1 MEALDCH
8 YVQDNNDNFYIVK
21 GYWHEKNVYGC
32 KVFSPNEKGDRLSK
46 INGEKYEKVILNSL
60 KPGKITNIKKIFDP
74 REKTKL
80 ALEELKESVWGKF
93 IEVFLISGVKIYDV
107 GIIGSYLLGFDVKKD
122 VDFVIYGKENCVKIK
137 QNIKFIKNYLNA
149 TSITGE
155 HINYQIK
162 KYNGQFS
169 KKNSFDKMLAN
180 KWSSIQI
187 SPGILSTIRFVYKK
201 GEIPENYFDKKID
214 GKVKILGKV
223 TDDFGTNFCPRSF
236 KMKNRDKEYT
246 VATYFWIYQSCV
258 KNGDFVEVYGN
269 LREGDVVTLY
279 DFDDWIKIKS

>member
-1 MEALDCH
+1 
-8 YVQDNNDNFYIVK
+8 
-21 GYWHEKNVYGC
+21 
-32 KVFSPNEKGDRLSK
+32 
-46 INGEKYEKVILNSL
+46 
-60 KPGKITNIKKIFDP
+60 
-74 REKTKL
+74 
-80 ALEELKESVWGKF
+80 
-93 IEVFLISGVKIYDV
+93 
-107 GIIGSYLLGFDVKKD
+107 
-122 VDFVIYGKENCVKIK
+122 
-137 QNIKFIKNYLNA
+137 
-149 TSITGE
+149 
-155 HINYQIK
+155 
-162 KYNGQFS
+162 
-169 KKNSFDKMLAN
+169 MLAN

-214 GKVKILGKV
+214 GKVKIWGKV

-269 LREGDVVTLY
+269 LREGDVVTLD